1 MEFANEKLKK
11 VRVKIKAV
19 LGETSLTLEEISKLE
34 DGSIIQLEQLLG
46 GPIAVYAGDNLIAN
60 AEVVAVDDCFG
71 IRICRK

>member
-1 MEFANEKLKK
+1 MNLVSQKLKK
-11 VRVKIKAV
+11 VRVKVKAV

-34 DGSIIQLEQLLG
+34 DGNIILLEQLTG
-46 GPIAVYAGDNLIAN
+46 EPIAVYAGDNLIAK